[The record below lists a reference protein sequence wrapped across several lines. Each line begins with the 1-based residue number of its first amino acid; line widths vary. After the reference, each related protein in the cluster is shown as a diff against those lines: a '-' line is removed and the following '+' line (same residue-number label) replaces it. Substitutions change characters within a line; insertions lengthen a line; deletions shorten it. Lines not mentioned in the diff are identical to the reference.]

1 MKKFEYVDALRGW
14 AVLMVMFAHTVTK
27 KPNLLPEF
35 KALIAKGAYG
45 VQLFFIMSAF
55 TLYHSYQSRATREQF
70 STGNFFLRRIF
81 RIAPLYW
88 LAIIYYLWQDG
99 FGPRRWLGDASFV
112 TMENILS
119 NITFTNGFNPEWIN
133 SIVPGGW
140 SIGIEFI
147 FYACMPFIFSRVTNL
162 YRAFNFFVFTLF
174 FRILLLTPLS
184 SIHPFVNDVFWKEFL
199 YFSFPSQ
206 FPVFALGVVLYF
218 VVIRGQGFR
227 NVSPVALLLLAGL
240 SVGELLTGGG
250 VLMPN
255 HIMVSIS
262 FFVAV
267 TALSRRPVRL
277 LVNPVITYVG
287 QLSYSM
293 YIVHFA
299 VLHLMA
305 QMGLDRIIRDGG
317 ILNHMARFIMLLS
330 LTVMVS
336 IPIYR
341 TLELPFMRLG
351 QRIIKWRESGLFS
364 AFFR

>member
-14 AVLMVMFAHTVTK
+14 AVLMVMFAHTITK
-27 KPNLLPEF
+27 KPNLIPEL
-35 KALIAKGAYG
+35 KELIAKGAYG

-55 TLYHSYQSRATREQF
+55 TLYHSYHSRATREHF
-70 STGNFFLRRIF
+70 STSNFFLRRIF

-99 FGPRRWLGDASFV
+99 FGPRRWLGDARFV
-112 TMENILS
+112 STENILS
-119 NITFTNGFNPEWIN
+119 NFTFTNGFNPEWIN

-147 FYACMPFIFSRVTNL
+147 FYACMPFIFSRVSNL
-162 YRAFNFFVFTLF
+162 RKAFNFFLF
-174 FRILLLTPLS
+174 ALVFRILVINLLS
-184 SIHPFVNDVFWKEFL
+184 SFHPFVNDVFWNEFL

-206 FPVFALGVVLYF
+206 FPVFALGVVLYY

-227 NVSPVALLLLAGL
+227 DISPVALLSLAGL
-240 SVGELLTGGG
+240 SVGELLIGGG
-250 VLMPN
+250 RLMPN
-255 HIMVSIS
+255 HIMVSMS
-262 FFVAV
+262 FVVAV
-267 TALSRRPVRL
+267 IALSRRPVRF

-299 VLHLMA
+299 VLHMMA
-305 QMGLDRIIRDGG
+305 MMGLDRIVRDGG

-341 TLELPFMRLG
+341 TLELPFMKLG
-351 QRIIKWRESGLFS
+351 QRFIRWRESSPLS
-364 AFFR
+364 TSLR

>member
-14 AVLMVMFAHTVTK
+14 AVLMVMFAHTITK
-27 KPNLLPEF
+27 KPNLIPEL
-35 KALIAKGAYG
+35 KELIAKGAYG

-55 TLYHSYQSRATREQF
+55 TLYHSYHSRATREHF
-70 STGNFFLRRIF
+70 STSNFFLRRIF

-99 FGPRRWLGDASFV
+99 FGPRRWLGDARFV
-112 TMENILS
+112 STENILS
-119 NITFTNGFNPEWIN
+119 NFTFTNGFNPEWIN

-147 FYACMPFIFSRVTNL
+147 FYACMPFIFSRVSNL
-162 YRAFNFFVFTLF
+162 RKAFNFFLF
-174 FRILLLTPLS
+174 ALVFRILVINLLS
-184 SIHPFVNDVFWKEFL
+184 SFHPFVNDVFWNEFL

-206 FPVFALGVVLYF
+206 FPVFALGVVLYY

-227 NVSPVALLLLAGL
+227 DISPVALLSLAGL
-240 SVGELLTGGG
+240 LVGELLIGGG
-250 VLMPN
+250 RLMPN
-255 HIMVSIS
+255 HIMVSMS
-262 FFVAV
+262 FVVAV
-267 TALSRRPVRL
+267 IALSRRPVRF

-299 VLHLMA
+299 VLHMMA
-305 QMGLDRIIRDGG
+305 MMGLDRIVRDGG

-341 TLELPFMRLG
+341 TLELPLMKLG
-351 QRIIKWRESGLFS
+351 QRFIRWRESSPLS
-364 AFFR
+364 TSLR

>member
-27 KPNLLPEF
+27 KPNLLPEL

-55 TLYHSYQSRATREQF
+55 TLYHSYHSRASREHF
-70 STGNFFLRRIF
+70 STSNFFLRRIF

-99 FGPRRWLGDASFV
+99 FGPRRWLGDARFV
-112 TMENILS
+112 TIENILS
-119 NITFTNGFNPEWIN
+119 NVTFTNGFNPEWIN

-147 FYACMPFIFSRVTNL
+147 FYACMPFIFLRVTNL
-162 YRAFNFFVFTLF
+162 RKAFNLF
-174 FRILLLTPLS
+174 FFALVFRIVSINSLS
-184 SIHPFVNDVFWKEFL
+184 TIHPFVNDVFWNEFL

-206 FPVFALGVVLYF
+206 FPVFALGVVLYYI
-218 VVIRGQGFR
+218 VIRGQGIR
-227 NVSPVALLLLAGL
+227 EVSPLALLSVAGL
-240 SVGELLTGGG
+240 SAGELLIGGG
-250 VLMPN
+250 LLMPN
-255 HIMVSIS
+255 HLLVSMS
-262 FFVAV
+262 FVVAV
-267 TALSRRPVRL
+267 VALSRRPVKL

-299 VLHLMA
+299 VLHMMA
-305 QMGLDRIIRDGG
+305 QMGLDRIVRDGG

-336 IPIYR
+336 IPIFR
-341 TLELPFMRLG
+341 LLELPFMRLG
-351 QRIIKWRESGLFS
+351 QRFIKWRESGPFS
-364 AFFR
+364 ASLR

>member
-119 NITFTNGFNPEWIN
+119 NITFTNGFNPGWIN
-133 SIVPGGW
+133 SIVPGGGA
-140 SIGIEFI
+140 IGIGFVFYSCLAFI
-147 FYACMPFIFSRVTNL
+147 FFW
-162 YRAFNFFVFTLF
+162 
-174 FRILLLTPLS
+174 LLTPLS

>member
-14 AVLMVMFAHTVTK
+14 AVLMVMFAHTITK

-35 KALIAKGAYG
+35 KELIAKGAYG
-45 VQLFFIMSAF
+45 VQLFFVMSAF
-55 TLYHSYQSRATREQF
+55 TLYHSYHSRATREQF
-70 STGNFFLRRIF
+70 STSNFFLRRIF

-88 LAIIYYLWQDG
+88 LAISYYLWQDG
-99 FGPRRWLGDASFV
+99 FGPRRWLGDARFV
-112 TMENILS
+112 STENILS
-119 NITFTNGFNPEWIN
+119 NFTFTNGFNPEWIN

-147 FYACMPFIFSRVTNL
+147 FYACMPFIFSRVSNL
-162 YRAFNFFVFTLF
+162 RKAFNFFLF
-174 FRILLLTPLS
+174 ALVFRILVINLLS
-184 SIHPFVNDVFWKEFL
+184 SFHPFVNDVFWNEFL

-206 FPVFALGVVLYF
+206 FPVFALGVVLYY

-227 NVSPVALLLLAGL
+227 DISPVALLSLAGL
-240 SVGELLTGGG
+240 SVGELLIGGG
-250 VLMPN
+250 RLMPN
-255 HIMVSIS
+255 HIMVSMS
-262 FFVAV
+262 FVVAV
-267 TALSRRPVRL
+267 IALSRRPVRF

-299 VLHLMA
+299 VLHMMA
-305 QMGLDRIIRDGG
+305 MMGLDRIVRDGG

-341 TLELPFMRLG
+341 TLELPFMKLG
-351 QRIIKWRESGLFS
+351 QRFIRWRESSPLS
-364 AFFR
+364 TSLR